1 MNRKWKIVIIVFTT
15 IVIIIGSIMGII
27 VLLNLPDGDL
37 PPSQNDPPEAPIL
50 LFPVENTD
58 VLITL
63 DAFIWD
69 NVSGFLHNGI
79 DFGINDTATIIASCN
94 MTCND
99 KNLFYNELG
108 GHWQAGASFTINED
122 YELFV
127 AFESFAEN
135 ETFGNIQLDAI
146 IVEIGQV
153 VTQGELIGNLL
164 YHRAGAHIH
173 FMLQKNNEP
182 VCPYQYFSADAK
194 SIFDNLWVQIG
205 TSSIPCNNTSLI
217 CSH

>member
-1 MNRKWKIVIIVFTT
+1 MNRKWKIVIIVFT
-15 IVIIIGSIMGII
+15 IIIIIIGSIMGII
-27 VLLNLPDGDL
+27 VLLNLPDGGL
-37 PPSQNDPPEAPIL
+37 PLPNNPPGAPIL
-50 LFPVENTD
+50 LFPVENTG

-69 NVSGFLHNGI
+69 NVSGFVHNGI

-99 KNLFYNELG
+99 KNLFYNDLG
-108 GHWQAGASFTINED
+108 DHWQAGASFTINED
-122 YELFV
+122 YELFI

-135 ETFGNIQLDAI
+135 ETFGNIQLEAI
-146 IVEIGQV
+146 LVEIGQE
-153 VTQGELIGNLL
+153 VTRGELVGYLL

-182 VCPYQYFSADAK
+182 VCPYQYFSAEAK
-194 SIFDNLWVQIG
+194 TIFDGLWGQIG
-205 TSSIPCNNTSLI
+205 TSGNPCNGTSLL